1 MNEIEIL
8 QRSIR
13 DFFSSK
19 MLKLAL
25 IPLFITMLILY
36 MLFFGVAS
44 VGIETL
50 KTVAETSQAGG
61 EVVIDENANFI
72 AAVCRKPGIYFTKLR
87 LPVTVQ
93 HKNILI
99 F

>member
-8 QRSIR
+8 KRSIR

-25 IPLFITMLILY
+25 IPLFITMLVLY
-36 MLFFGVAS
+36 MLFFVFAI

-50 KTVAETSQAGG
+50 KI
-61 EVVIDENANFI
+61 VVEI
-72 AAVCRKPGIYFTKLR
+72 
-87 LPVTVQ
+87 
-93 HKNILI
+93 
-99 F
+99 